1 MSYYYK
7 KIAFILKKLCSEKT
21 DHRLGMDM
29 NIENEVIYGFGM
41 CPNIS
46 C

>member
-1 MSYYYK
+1 
-7 KIAFILKKLCSEKT
+7 
-21 DHRLGMDM
+21 M

-46 C
+46 CGTKHCVCEFDLDKLMWPYDVSSSL